1 MAAPSTQKGQLDA
14 FFQAL
19 GIKDE
24 NFEGAIAHI
33 TALTTGAETAQTLQT
48 QLKAFFDLAGITA
61 PADQA
66 KAIDVLTAIKSDRD
80 ALFKALGDSPDVTSA
95 IGVIQNMQNDRN
107 AIWKALGA
115 TDHSTAL
122 AAVTA
127 SNDRVTKA
135 EAAQKDFDARL
146 KKGIDDGV
154 IARAAEA
161 GLPAPV
167 PKKAEGAEVRGAEKA
182 VSPRRRLGA
191 LFNEQI
197 ENK

>member
-1 MAAPSTQKGQLDA
+1 MPAPTTQKGQLDGI
-14 FFQAL
+14 FDAL
-19 GIKDE
+19 GIKDA
-24 NFEGAIAHI
+24 NFEGAMAHI
-33 TALTTGAETAQTLQT
+33 TALRTGAETSQSLQT
-48 QLKAFFDLAGITA
+48 QLKAFLDLAGVGA
-61 PADQA
+61 ADQE
-66 KAIDVLTAIKSDRD
+66 KAIGIFTAIKSDRD
-80 ALFKALGDSPDVTSA
+80 AMFKALGDSPDVTSA

-107 AIWKALGA
+107 ALWKALGG

-127 SNDRVTKA
+127 LNERATKA
-135 EAAQKDFDARL
+135 EAAQTDFDARL

-167 PKKAEGAEVRGAEKA
+167 PKKGEGAEGAPAGDKA

-197 ENK
+197 GNK